1 MGKELGLIYQDQWLA
16 AVDKPQGILVHG
28 DGSGARTLT
37 DDLRELLEAQGTDAS
52 GLQPVQ
58 RLDVDTS
65 GLVLFSLDKGVQPKL
80 DALVAS
86 HGIEKRY
93 VALVEGRFP
102 AGTRDIEL
110 PLGRDRHDARRMRA
124 SRGGKPSHTRV
135 RLLGTDGHRSLV
147 AVELLTGRRHQI
159 RVHLSQ
165 LGFPLVGDVLYGS
178 RSGRA
183 TPRSARSR
191 NAGPEPSLMLHA
203 LEEEFDH
210 PVTGEHLL
218 LSTPWPGRFSV
229 AFPGG
234 EELWRATRAGA

>member
-1 MGKELGLIYQDQWLA
+1 MSDDLALIYQDRWIA
-16 AVDKPQGILVHG
+16 VVDKPQGILVHG
-28 DGSGARTLT
+28 DGTGAPTLT
-37 DDLRELLEAQGTDAS
+37 DELRNLLRSRGEDAG

-65 GLVLFSLDKGVQPKL
+65 GLVIFSLDKAVQPRL
-80 DALVAS
+80 DALVES
-86 HGIEKRY
+86 RGISKRY

-110 PLGRDRHDARRMRA
+110 PLGRDRHDSRRMRV
-124 SRGGKPSHTRV
+124 SRSGRPSHTRV
-135 RLLGTDGHRSLV
+135 RLLGTDVHRSLV

-159 RVHLSQ
+159 RVHLSH
-165 LGFPLVGDVLYGS
+165 LGFPLVEDGLYGS
-178 RSGRA
+178 ASGRGA
-183 TPRSARSR
+183 ARGAR
-191 NAGPEPSLMLHA
+191 RRGANPEPSLMLHA

-218 LSTPWPGRFSV
+218 ISTPWPGRFSA

-234 EELWRATRAGA
+234 EALWLRSRR

>member
-1 MGKELGLIYQDQWLA
+1 MGKGLGLIYQDQWLA
-16 AVDKPQGILVHG
+16 TVDKPQGILVHG

-65 GLVLFSLDKGVQPKL
+65 GLVLFSLDKMTQPRL
-80 DALVAS
+80 DALVAMR
-86 HGIEKRY
+86 GIRKRY

-102 AGTRDIEL
+102 TGTRDIEL

-124 SRGGKPSHTRV
+124 SRTGRPAHTRA
-135 RLLGTDGHRSLV
+135 RLLGTEGGISLV
-147 AVELLTGRRHQI
+147 AIELLTGRRHQI

-210 PVTGEHLL
+210 PVTGEHLR
-218 LSTPWPGRFSV
+218 LSTAWPARFEE
-229 AFPGG
+229 AFPKG
-234 EELWRATRAGA
+234 EDLWLRRRG

>member
-124 SRGGKPSHTRV
+124 SRTGRPAHTRA
-135 RLLGTDGHRSLV
+135 RLLGTEGGISLV
-147 AVELLTGRRHQI
+147 AIELLTGRRHQI
-159 RVHLSQ
+159 RVHLSH
-165 LGFPLVGDVLYGS
+165 LGFPLVGDPLYGS
-178 RSGRA
+178 C
-183 TPRSARSR
+183 RSR
-191 NAGPEPSLMLHA
+191 PATHRGRRGARREHSLMLHA
-203 LEEEFDH
+203 IEEELDH
-210 PVTGEHLL
+210 PVTGEHLR
-218 LSTPWPGRFSV
+218 LSTAWPARFEE
-229 AFPGG
+229 AFPKG
-234 EELWRATRAGA
+234 EDLWLRRRG